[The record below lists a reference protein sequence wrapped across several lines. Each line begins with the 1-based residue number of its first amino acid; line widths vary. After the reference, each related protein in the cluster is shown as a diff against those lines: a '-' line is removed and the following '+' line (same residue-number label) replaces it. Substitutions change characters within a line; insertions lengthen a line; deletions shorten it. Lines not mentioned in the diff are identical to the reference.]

1 MLATGS
7 CERILE
13 TRSPFWDLLLAIAG
27 REVAGG

>member
-13 TRSPFWDLLLAIAG
+13 TRSPFRDLLLAIAG
-27 REVAGG
+27 SEIASG

>member
-13 TRSPFWDLLLAIAG
+13 TRSPFRDLVLAVAESEIAG
-27 REVAGG
+27 G